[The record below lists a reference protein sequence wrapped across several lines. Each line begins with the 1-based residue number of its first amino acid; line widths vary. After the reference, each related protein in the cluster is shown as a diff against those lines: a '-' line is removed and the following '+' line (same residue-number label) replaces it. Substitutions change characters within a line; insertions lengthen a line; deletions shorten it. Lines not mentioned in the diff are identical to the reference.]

1 MALQTDKLESLLDK
15 GFSRRQLGRIA
26 SLLTAG
32 SAMPLFSEH
41 ALAQQAEQAT
51 AGRLGARA
59 VRMTG
64 PNVVRI
70 SSNENPWGPCKEGLE
85 AIMKVAPHGGYYDS
99 EEVGQDFQRTIAETE
114 GVKPNYISMHAGS
127 SDLLHRFQCAYTSPT
142 RSWTMA
148 NPGYGAGAP
157 AFVGSKLVSVP
168 LRADYSHDVEGMIKA
183 DPNAGAYYV
192 VNPNNPTG
200 TLTARK
206 DIEYLLANKAKDA
219 IVIVDEAYIH
229 FSEAHTVADMVAAD
243 KDVVVLHTFSKIF
256 GMAGIRAGYGLG
268 RPDILAKLRQFG
280 VGFNPVTGTACG
292 AASLKVA
299 KTLVP
304 ERKALMTG
312 IRESV
317 FNHFDQKNYK
327 YIRSQTNFFMVETN
341 RSGRDV
347 ADAMAEQ
354 GVLIGRIWPVWP
366 TKVRVSIGTQEQMN
380 KFMTA
385 FDKVMSA

>member
-1 MALQTDKLESLLDK
+1 MALQIDQMEALLDK

-26 SLLTAG
+26 SIFTAG
-32 SAMPLFSEH
+32 AALPFWSEH
-41 ALAQQAEQAT
+41 AMAQQAEQASNARRGGRRVT
-51 AGRLGARA
+51 AG
-59 VRMTG
+59 M
-64 PNVVRI
+64 VRI

-99 EEVGQDFQRTIAETE
+99 EGVEDDFRTVIAETE
-114 GVKPNYISMHAGS
+114 GVKPNYISLHAGS

-157 AFVGSKLVSVP
+157 AFIGSKLVQVP

-206 DIEYLLANKAKDA
+206 DIEYLLANKKKDA

-229 FSEAHTVADMVAAD
+229 FSDAQTVADMVAAD

-292 AASLKVA
+292 AASMKA
-299 KTLVP
+299 GKTMIP
-304 ERKALMTG
+304 ERKALMKN
-312 IRESV
+312 IRENV
-317 FNHFDQKNYK
+317 FAHLEKKNYK
-327 YIRSQTNFFMVETN
+327 FIPSQTNFFMVETN
-341 RSGRDV
+341 RPGLEVVDAL
-347 ADAMAEQ
+347 ADN
-354 GVLIGRIWPVWP
+354 GVMIGRIWPVWP

-380 KFMTA
+380 KFMAA
-385 FDKVMSA
+385 FDKVMA